1 MFRLSPNEAGAR
13 ISTFLQRFAYPLWAG
28 CQPVA
33 IPADQGSVMLRRHR
47 DHEEITAGQ
56 YLQSIRAST
65 LCTTTGF
72 RAFRARFYGVT
83 VEERCVSAVITPE
96 GQLNLFAWFG
106 PAVGDERRSSD
117 WVQPEVDQTGS
128 AAGRTVG
135 EPSRRVAT
143 YRSLREVAGKRLG
156 KQ

>member
-1 MFRLSPNEAGAR
+1 MKPVPGFLHSFNGSHTPCGQVASRSP
-13 ISTFLQRFAYPLWAG
+13 F
-28 CQPVA
+28 QPTRA
-33 IPADQGSVMLRRHR
+33 ASCCDATGTTI
-47 DHEEITAGQ
+47 EITAGQ

-72 RAFRARFYGVT
+72 RAFRARFDGVT
-83 VEERCVSAVITPE
+83 VEARCVSAVITPE

-106 PAVGDERRSSD
+106 LAVGDERRSSD